1 MICNLDYYD
10 PTNDQYILKKIAL
23 KTELPNKKLSE
34 NDIIRIMLNDFLNTQ
49 PKITET
55 FQNNNNNKCFIIL
68 FILFILFCKFIM

>member
-10 PTNDQYILKKIAL
+10 PTNDQYILKEIAL
-23 KTELPNKKLSE
+23 KTESSNKKLSE
-34 NDIIRIMLNDFLNTQ
+34 NDIIRIMLNDFNTQ